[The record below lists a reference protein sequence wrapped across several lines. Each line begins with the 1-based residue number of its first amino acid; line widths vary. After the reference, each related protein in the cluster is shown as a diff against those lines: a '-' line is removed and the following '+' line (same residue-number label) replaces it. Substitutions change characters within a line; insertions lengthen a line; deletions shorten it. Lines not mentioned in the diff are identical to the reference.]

1 MSNSPSKG
9 TAPITGASRG
19 IGAVYADHLAKRGYI
34 LVARNEARLKAL
46 CARLTSETGR
56 YVSPLRADPN
66 DKADLAKVETT
77 MRDDQTITMTGGLIC
92 VQ

>member
-1 MSNSPSKG
+1 
-9 TAPITGASRG
+9 
-19 IGAVYADHLAKRGYI
+19 
-34 LVARNEARLKAL
+34 VARNEARLKAL

-56 YVSPLRADPN
+56 YVTPLRADLN

-77 MRDDQTITMTGGLIC
+77 MRDDQTITMTRRQIC